1 MIIEVGKPYLISNQV
16 KKAVVESEYFS
27 DGNGHLLEVQTTWRY
42 GEYKITP
49 NNDEEVIIL
58 REAEENFCVS
68 DFEEWEMLST
78 FDGISVDYY
87 FHWTIE
93 ETEKEK
99 FIENLEEDGYWNY
112 LDENGWEAESMEVW
126 IYDGV
131 NIEEE
136 AAE

>member
-16 KKAVVESEYFS
+16 KKAVVECEFFS
-27 DGNGHLLEVQTTWRY
+27 GENNRLLEVQTTWRY

-49 NNDEEVIIL
+49 NNDEEVNIL

-68 DFEEWEMLST
+68 EFEDWELIST

-87 FHWTIE
+87 FHWNIE

-99 FIENLEEDGYWNY
+99 FIENLEEDGYWSY
-112 LDENGWEAESMEVW
+112 LDENGWDAEPMEVW
-126 IYDGV
+126 IYDGI

>member
-16 KKAVVESEYFS
+16 KKAVVESEFFS
-27 DGNGHLLEVQTTWRY
+27 DGNNRLLEVQTTWRY

-49 NNDEEVIIL
+49 NNDEEVNIL

-68 DFEEWEMLST
+68 DFEEWEMVST

-87 FHWTIE
+87 FHWNIE

-99 FIENLEEDGYWNY
+99 FIENLEEDGYWSY
-112 LDENGWEAESMEVW
+112 LDENGWDAEPMEVW
-126 IYDGV
+126 IYDG
-131 NIEEE
+131 IDIKEG

>member
-1 MIIEVGKPYLISNQV
+1 MNIEVGKTYLISNQV
-16 KKAVVESEYFS
+16 KKAVVECEFFS
-27 DGNGHLLEVQTTWRY
+27 GENNRLLEVQTTWRY

-49 NNDEEVIIL
+49 NNDEEVNIL

-68 DFEEWEMLST
+68 EFEDWELIST

-87 FHWTIE
+87 FHWNIE

-99 FIENLEEDGYWNY
+99 FIENLEEDGYWSY
-112 LDENGWEAESMEVW
+112 LDENGWDAEPMEVW
-126 IYDGV
+126 IYDG
-131 NIEEE
+131 IDIKEG

>member
-1 MIIEVGKPYLISNQV
+1 MNIEVGKTYLISNQV
-16 KKAVVESEYFS
+16 KKAVVECEFFS
-27 DGNGHLLEVQTTWRY
+27 GENNRLLEVQTTWRY

-49 NNDEEVIIL
+49 NNDEEVNIL

-68 DFEEWEMLST
+68 EFEEWELIST

-87 FHWTIE
+87 FHWNIE

-99 FIENLEEDGYWNY
+99 FIENLEEDGYWSY
-112 LDENGWEAESMEVW
+112 LDENGWDAEPMEVW
-126 IYDGV
+126 IYDG
-131 NIEEE
+131 IDIKEG

>member
-1 MIIEVGKPYLISNQV
+1 MNIEVGKTYLISNQV
-16 KKAVVESEYFS
+16 KKAVVECEFFS
-27 DGNGHLLEVQTTWRY
+27 GENNRLLEVQTTWRY

-49 NNDEEVIIL
+49 NNDEEVNIL

-68 DFEEWEMLST
+68 DFEEWEMVST

-87 FHWTIE
+87 FHWNIE

-99 FIENLEEDGYWNY
+99 FIENLEEDGYWSY
-112 LDENGWEAESMEVW
+112 LDENGWDAEPMEVW
-126 IYDGV
+126 IYDG
-131 NIEEE
+131 IDIKEG

>member
-16 KKAVVESEYFS
+16 KKAVVECEFFS
-27 DGNGHLLEVQTTWRY
+27 GENNRLLEVQTTWRY

-49 NNDEEVIIL
+49 NNDEEVNIL

-68 DFEEWEMLST
+68 EFEDWELIST

-87 FHWTIE
+87 FHWNIE

-99 FIENLEEDGYWNY
+99 FIENLEEDGYWSY
-112 LDENGWEAESMEVW
+112 LDENGWDAEPMEVW
-126 IYDGV
+126 IYDG
-131 NIEEE
+131 IDIKEG

>member
-16 KKAVVESEYFS
+16 KKAVVECEFFS
-27 DGNGHLLEVQTTWRY
+27 GENNRLLEVQTTWRY

-49 NNDEEVIIL
+49 NNDEEVNIL

-68 DFEEWEMLST
+68 EFEDWELIST

-87 FHWTIE
+87 FHWNIE

-99 FIENLEEDGYWNY
+99 FIENLEEDGYWSY
-112 LDENGWEAESMEVW
+112 LDENGWDAEPMEVW
-126 IYDGV
+126 IYDG
-131 NIEEE
+131 IDIKEGT
-136 AAE
+136 AE

>member
-1 MIIEVGKPYLISNQV
+1 MIIEVGKTYLISNQV
-16 KKAVVESEYFS
+16 KKAVVECEFFS
-27 DGNGHLLEVQTTWRY
+27 GENNRLLEVQTTWRY

-49 NNDEEVIIL
+49 NNDEEVNIL

-68 DFEEWEMLST
+68 EFEEWELIST

-87 FHWTIE
+87 FHWNIE

-99 FIENLEEDGYWNY
+99 FIENLEEDGYWSY
-112 LDENGWEAESMEVW
+112 LDENGWDAEPMEVW
-126 IYDGV
+126 IYDG
-131 NIEEE
+131 IDIKEG

>member
-1 MIIEVGKPYLISNQV
+1 MIIEVGKPYFITNQV

-27 DGNGHLLEVQTTWRY
+27 DGNGRLLEVQTTWRY

-49 NNDEEVIIL
+49 NNEEEVIIL

-112 LDENGWEAESMEVW
+112 LEDNGWEAESMEVW

>member
-16 KKAVVESEYFS
+16 KKAVVECEFFS
-27 DGNGHLLEVQTTWRY
+27 GENNRLLEVQTTWRY

-49 NNDEEVIIL
+49 NNDEEVNIL

-68 DFEEWEMLST
+68 EFEEWELIST

-87 FHWTIE
+87 FHWNIE

-99 FIENLEEDGYWNY
+99 FIENLEEDGYWSY
-112 LDENGWEAESMEVW
+112 LDENGWDAEPMEVW
-126 IYDGV
+126 IYDG
-131 NIEEE
+131 IDIKEG